1 MFALCGAPVVM
12 VKSLYIEEH
21 RGRDRA
27 SQASIPARKVI
38 ARVIRLRFLTMRERL
53 EEDPDEESDVES
65 PAASTTATAPLS
77 TVSSGVREFEYRT
90 ELVSDKQ
97 ILDGKTLAEQLTK
110 ASTDG
115 WDLVEIVAAG
125 ERHAILLR
133 RAKRT
138 EKTSRPVG
146 FTPRR

>member
-1 MFALCGAPVVM
+1 MFALCGAPVVL
-12 VKSLYIEEH
+12 VKSLLH
-21 RGRDRA
+21 GGASSRVRA
-27 SQASIPARKVI
+27 GEASIPARKVI
-38 ARVIRLRFLTMRERL
+38 ARLIRLRFLTMRERL
-53 EEDPDEESDVES
+53 EEDPDEEPDVES
-65 PAASTTATAPLS
+65 PPASTTATAPLS
-77 TVSSGVREFEYRT
+77 TVSSAAREFEYRT

-115 WDLVEIVAAG
+115 WDLVEIIAAG

-133 RAKRT
+133 RVKRT
-138 EKTSRPVG
+138 ERTSRPVG

>member
-1 MFALCGAPVVM
+1 
-12 VKSLYIEEH
+12 
-21 RGRDRA
+21 
-27 SQASIPARKVI
+27 
-38 ARVIRLRFLTMRERL
+38 VIRLRFLTMRERL
-53 EEDPDEESDVES
+53 EDDPDEEPDVES
-65 PAASTTATAPLS
+65 PPALTTATAPLS
-77 TVSSGVREFEYRT
+77 TLSSAVREFEYRT

-115 WDLVEIVAAG
+115 WDLVEIIAAG

-138 EKTSRPVG
+138 ERTSRPVG
-146 FTPRR
+146 FTPHR